1 MLLSVRASPGQC
13 VHGSNPATTK
23 IRMSV
28 QLCHGTYPMPR
39 AGTAGWLAP
48 KDTGD
53 VTIDRESALPLW
65 AQVLGDLRR
74 RIAREEFTSHFPG
87 DDELK
92 AHYGVS
98 RHTVREAVRQL
109 QAEGVVERGRG
120 RGTFVRGALIEQPV
134 GSFYSLF
141 RSVEAQGFIQRSIVR
156 YLEERHDEDAAKM
169 LGLSPDEP
177 LVYLERLRLADGEPI
192 VLDWSWMP
200 AALARPLLGVDFTR
214 TALYREL
221 HVRCG
226 IEPHAGWERIRPAL
240 PTTEQRGLL
249 GLPADTPVLAVER
262 LTLRDATPVEWRHGL
277 VRTDRFAYVARWS
290 ARNHDSGFER
300 AADEEL
306 PAPRAPGQPATTR

>member
-1 MLLSVRASPGQC
+1 VE
-13 VHGSNPATTK
+13 V
-23 IRMSV
+23 
-28 QLCHGTYPMPR
+28 
-39 AGTAGWLAP
+39 TALAA
-48 KDTGD
+48 KHTGD

-74 RIAREEFTSHFPG
+74 RIARGEFTSHFPG
-87 DDELK
+87 DEELR

-109 QAEGVVERGRG
+109 QADGVIERGRG
-120 RGTFVRGALIEQPV
+120 RGTFVREAVIEQQV

-141 RSVEAQGFIQRSIVR
+141 RSVETQGFIQRSIVR
-156 YLEERHDEDAAKM
+156 RLAERHDEDAAKM

-226 IEPHAGWERIRPAL
+226 VEPNAGWERLTPTL
-240 PTTEQRGLL
+240 PTAEQRDLL
-249 GLPADTPVLAVER
+249 GLPAASPVLAVER
-262 LTLRDATPVEWRHGL
+262 LTLRDAAPVEWRHGL
-277 VRTDRFAYVARWS
+277 LRTDRFAYVTRWS
-290 ARNHDSGFER
+290 VRKHDAGFEPAAGDAR
-300 AADEEL
+300 AE
-306 PAPRAPGQPATTR
+306 PAVPGQAVTSR